1 MGDNPINYLEEN
13 EMSKQEKLIKFY
25 EDRLEKVKAM
35 YAGDC
40 RKIEYVEY
48 AEKQLEEV
56 RNGRDW

>member
-1 MGDNPINYLEEN
+1 MN
-13 EMSKQEKLIKFY
+13 KQEKLIKFY

-40 RKIEYVEY
+40 RKVEYIEY

>member
-1 MGDNPINYLEEN
+1 MALRTRQEET

-25 EDRLEKVKAM
+25 EDRMEKVKAM

-40 RKIEYVEY
+40 RKIEYIEY